1 MIPMIAFY
9 AHICLRALYQGN
21 IYSTKNAFNKK
32 KKVIIN
38 CLPFP
43 LPLKY
48 LCARVVVVRD
58 DNNSNDNKMRSE
70 IWHKFNGVNN
80 NDNTFSFD
88 FLMSC
93 LKHFHQFP
101 KEEALMLEE

>member
-1 MIPMIAFY
+1 M
-9 AHICLRALYQGN
+9 HL
-21 IYSTKNAFNKK
+21 TKK
-32 KKVIIN
+32 KKKKKKIIN

-48 LCARVVVVRD
+48 LCAKVVVID

-101 KEEALMLEE
+101 KVEALMREESKAHIKCTKK